1 MPRLRLGKPQ
11 ALIHLFVHLFVYFS
25 MFYLVNYL
33 FIYSFICLFKR
44 ATIHARAQ
52 KHAHVHEHK
61 STTQRPQ
68 QTTVSSKLVWWSRFS
83 LSPND
88 HTAAH

>member
-25 MFYLVNYL
+25 MFYSRIYL
-33 FIYSFICLFKR
+33 FLFRR
-44 ATIHARAQ
+44 ATVHAHAQ
-52 KHAHVHEHK
+52 KHARMHVHK
-61 STTQRPQ
+61 PASTTQRPQ